1 MDIFSILTLAGGLAL
16 FLYGMDSMGGG
27 LKKLSGGRLENILE
41 RLTSSRT
48 KGFLLGLAVTA
59 LIQSSSAT
67 TVMLVGFV
75 NSGIMKLS
83 QTISIIMGAN
93 IGTTITAWILSLS
106 GISGESFWIKILK
119 PSSFTPILAVIGV
132 IMTMSADNN
141 KKKNIGEILV
151 GFAILMF
158 GMETMSA
165 SMDGLKDSPAFSR
178 ALIMFS
184 NPVMGILAG
193 TALTAIIQSSSASVG
208 ILQALSLTGSIPF
221 STAIPIIL
229 GQNIGT
235 TITPVL
241 SAINGNTGSKRVA
254 VSCVYIKM
262 IGVIVFSV
270 LFYTINMFVGFPFMK
285 MRVSALSVAVMHTA
299 FNVFSTVILMPFCN
313 GIEKLSIASVK
324 SKGDDEENNF
334 SILDERFLSSPA
346 FALKHCQEYVYQM
359 ADLAK
364 ESINKSIGLLNEYDG
379 AVAAYIAKAEKSID
393 KYEDKI
399 GTYLVELSSKNLN
412 HAESK
417 EATEL
422 LHCIGDFERMGDH
435 ALNIMQTAME
445 IKDKNII
452 FSEDAKK
459 EVEVMSSAVKD
470 IVDLAVHAFE
480 EKDIELATRV
490 EPLEQV
496 VDKLKLTLKSNH
508 IERLQRG
515 ECTTNMGF
523 VFSDI
528 ITNFER
534 IADHCSNIA
543 ISLIQ
548 SEKEGIEAH
557 EYLHNIK
564 HDNFAFDN
572 LYDAYKKKYSV
583 KKVKKSEN

>member
-1 MDIFSILTLAGGLAL
+1 MDIFSVLTLIGGLAL
-16 FLYGMDSMGGG
+16 FLYGMDSMGDG

-41 RLTSSRT
+41 RLTSNRA

-59 LIQSSSAT
+59 VIQSSSAT

-93 IGTTITAWILSLS
+93 IGTTVTAWILSLS

-119 PSSFTPILAVIGV
+119 PSSFTPILAVIGF
-132 IMTMSADNN
+132 IMTMSANS
-141 KKKNIGEILV
+141 KRKNIGQILI

-158 GMETMSA
+158 GMETMSG
-165 SMDGLKDSPAFSR
+165 SMDGLKDSPAF
-178 ALIMFS
+178 AKMLIMFS
-184 NPVMGILAG
+184 NPVMGILVG
-193 TALTAIIQSSSASVG
+193 TLLTAIIQSSSASVG
-208 ILQALSLTGSIPF
+208 ILQALSLTGTIPF
-221 STAIPIIL
+221 STALPIIL

-241 SAINGNTGSKRVA
+241 SSINGNTSSKRVA
-254 VSCVYIKM
+254 ISCVYIKM
-262 IGVIVFSV
+262 IGVVIFAV
-270 LFYTINMFVGFPFMK
+270 LFYTINMFVGFSFME
-285 MRVSALSVAVMHTA
+285 MRVSVLSIAIIHTA
-299 FNVFSTVILMPFCN
+299 FNIFSTVILMPFCKS
-313 GIEKLSIASVK
+313 IEKLSVATIK
-324 SKGDDEENNF
+324 SNGDDEENKF
-334 SILDERFLSSPA
+334 AMLDARFLSSPA

-359 ADLAK
+359 ADIAK
-364 ESINKSIGLLNEYDG
+364 ESIEKSIGLLTEFDS
-379 AVAAYIAKAEKSID
+379 ADASYIAKAEKNID

-399 GTYLVELSSKNLN
+399 GTYLVELSSQNLS
-412 HAESK
+412 HEESK
-417 EATEL
+417 ETSEL

-435 ALNIMQTAME
+435 ALNIMQTAEE
-445 IKDKNII
+445 IKEKNIE
-452 FSEDAKK
+452 FSPDAKK

-470 IVDLAVHAFE
+470 IVNLAVHAFE

-543 ISLIQ
+543 VSLIQ

-572 LYDAYKKKYSV
+572 LYDAYKKKYNV
-583 KKVKKSEN
+583 KKVKKAEN